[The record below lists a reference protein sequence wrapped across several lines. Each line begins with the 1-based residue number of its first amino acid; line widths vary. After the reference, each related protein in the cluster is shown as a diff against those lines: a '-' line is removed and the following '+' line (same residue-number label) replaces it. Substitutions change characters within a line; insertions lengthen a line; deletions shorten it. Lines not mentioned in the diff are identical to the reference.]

1 MGCSNNLIRI
11 QVRVGKH
18 WEDIHKRVDPA
29 LFLLPKRQ
37 VDKVLKEQCM
47 ELDPSFLGFTNVYL
61 ALATLIPRHWTV
73 VDFGCA
79 EAAGCCFFKKH
90 KEYIGVDPGEDAR
103 FHFKNTTHYVMTIQ
117 EFIDFRKPHFL
128 CLNLKETFAICSYV
142 PDDDARR
149 LVNETF
155 DNVFNYYPHGGD
167 MGLLLEK

>member
-29 LFLLPKRQ
+29 LFLLPKGQ
-37 VDKVLKEQCM
+37 VNKVLKEQAM

-73 VDFGCA
+73 VDLGCA
-79 EAAGCCFFKKH
+79 QAAGCCFFKKH
-90 KEYIGVDPGEDAR
+90 KQYIGVDPGKDTR
-103 FHFKNTTHYVMTIQ
+103 FHFKNTKHFVGTIDQ
-117 EFIDFRKPHFL
+117 FL
-128 CLNLKETFAICSYV
+128 RDPISDLNFKETFGICSYV
-142 PDDDARR
+142 PDDDARY

-167 MGLLLEK
+167 MGLLPSFK